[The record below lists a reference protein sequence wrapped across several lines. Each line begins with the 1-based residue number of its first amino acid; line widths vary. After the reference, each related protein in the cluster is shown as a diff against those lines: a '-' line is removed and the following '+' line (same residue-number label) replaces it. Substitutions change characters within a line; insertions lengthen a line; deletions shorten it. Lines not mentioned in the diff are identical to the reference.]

1 MCFPS
6 IHKQGYPFIGIAFL
20 LSCAGF
26 SISFGLGVVFLFAT
40 VLFVLFFRDPE
51 RVIPSNDALIVSPA
65 DGVVTS
71 ISEVESPIGQGTMVT
86 RVGIFLSVLDVHVNR
101 VPVSG
106 VVKSVEYRPGKFSP
120 AYTDGACHDKEM
132 VRTVIESS
140 VGTRGIVVE
149 QIAGVIARRIVCDLK
164 AEGHAQLG
172 VRMGIIRFGSRMNVY
187 VPSDMPI
194 FVTEGQTVVAGETII
209 SDLSARQQQPAGQ
222 KAEKTKA

>member
-6 IHKQGYPFIGIAFL
+6 IHKQGYPFIGVAFL

-26 SISFGLGVVFLFAT
+26 AISFGFGVVFLFAT
-40 VLFVLFFRDPE
+40 VAFVLFFRDPE
-51 RVIPSNDALIVSPA
+51 RVTPSNDALIISPA

-71 ISEVESPIGQGTMVT
+71 ITEVESPIDEGTVVN

-101 VPVSG
+101 VPVAG
-106 VVKSVEYRPGKFSP
+106 VVKSVQHRPGKFSP

-132 VRTVIESS
+132 VRTVIVSS
-140 VGTRGIVVE
+140 VGNHDIVVE

-164 AEGHAQLG
+164 VDGKAELG
-172 VRMGIIRFGSRMNVY
+172 ARMGIIRFGSRMNVY
-187 VPSDMPI
+187 VPKDMHI
-194 FVTEGQTVVAGETII
+194 CVTEGQTVVGGETII
-209 SDLSARQQQPAGQ
+209 SDMSSHQKLHSQ